1 LDFTG
6 IFQIHFVRKIVQIAP
21 IQNRVVDKNHKTI
34 LWPRKKTRGKAR
46 GNDDQK
52 RYSVLGL
59 ESSAKPEKEKERALL
74 KSVSTKGTQR
84 SGCHKHKKS
93 GKKFGERR
101 CSERPSFF

>member
-1 LDFTG
+1 M
-6 IFQIHFVRKIVQIAP
+6 RKIVQIAP
-21 IQNRVVDKNHKTI
+21 IQNRLVVDKNHKTI

-59 ESSAKPEKEKERALL
+59 ERSSAKPPEKEKERALL
-74 KSVSTKGTQR
+74 KSGSTKGTQR
-84 SGCHKHKKS
+84 SGCQKHKKS